1 VRYQP
6 GIGIADLDRIGAL
19 RYETDPDEF
28 GTGGF

>member
-1 VRYQP
+1 M
-6 GIGIADLDRIGAL
+6 GIADLDRIGAL